1 MKLKSHTKEQIL
13 NAYQN
18 GKSIWELD
26 TGNDGED
33 DTLIGSKEEVIF
45 DILSYCE
52 MDEMPNYWTITQ
64 ITHIEA

>member
-18 GKSIWELD
+18 GEPVWELD

-33 DTLIGSKEEVIF
+33 DTLIGFKEEVIF
-45 DILSYCE
+45 DILSYYE
-52 MDEMPNYWTITQ
+52 MDEMPKYWTITQ
-64 ITHIEA
+64 ITQIEA